1 MHNIILKSASEWGAF
16 FVEKRNRCYE
26 NHQNKSGGKP
36 FIYKWLILIKSLDFA
51 IIFVGYETKK
61 EMTETEKEQKKS
73 IFRHLGKNFEGY
85 KKYTVLTMVFG
96 CAEVMLEV
104 LIPMLMSVIVDGGLY
119 REEEFML
126 SWLFPVE
133 LVAERNRFVM
143 TVGLIMVCVA
153 IVSMMCGLFA
163 AKFSALA
170 SQGFAKNLR
179 SSLLEKIQSFSFANT
194 DRFSTSSLITRATTD
209 VNTMRMTMQ
218 QVLRTLMRSPIM
230 IVMATV
236 MAFTIAPHLAIVF
249 VFCIPILAG
258 ILAVLIK
265 TGQPRFKR
273 MLRKMDAMNK
283 AVQENL
289 VNSRVV
295 KAYVRGDY
303 ESGRFRETAEDLRN
317 AQLASSRLFTM
328 TGPIQMLIMW
338 GCTIIILFLGG
349 KEIIFE
355 NTGLLTGELVSMVSY
370 TTQAVS
376 SLTMLSWLV
385 MSLSRAQASLVRI
398 NEVLDEEVDITDGP
412 SDAEVADGSVDFEDV
427 CFSYTGEA
435 DKLELFHINLHINS
449 GETMGIIGGTGEG
462 KSTLVNL
469 IPRFYDSLSGTVKV
483 GGTDV
488 REYKLENLRNGV
500 SMVLQNGSLFSGT
513 IADNLRWGDPD
524 ATPEQMKEACWI
536 ACADEFI
543 DRFKDGYETMLE
555 QDGANLSGGQR
566 QRLRIAR
573 AVIKHP
579 KILIL
584 DDSTSACDMT
594 TDEHIRR
601 ALHNSLPGTTK
612 IIIAQRIAS
621 IMTCDRIA
629 VLDEGKLSDVG
640 THSELM
646 ERSAI
651 YRDVYES
658 QMREEEEQ
666 NAEN

>member
-1 MHNIILKSASEWGAF
+1 MR
-16 FVEKRNRCYE
+16 KR
-26 NHQNKSGGKP
+26 P
-36 FIYKWLILIKSLDFA
+36 VIYKWFILIKKAFFA

-61 EMTETEKEQKKS
+61 EMFKTEKKNKKS

-85 KKYTVLTMVFG
+85 KKYTVLTMIFG

-126 SWLFPVE
+126 SWLFPSG
-133 LVAERNRFVM
+133 LVANRNKFVI
-143 TVGLIMVCVA
+143 TVGLIMVSVA
-153 IVSMMCGLFA
+153 IVSMMCGLLA
-163 AKFSALA
+163 AKFSALS

-209 VNTMRMTMQ
+209 VNTMRMTML

-230 IVMATV
+230 IIMATV

-249 VFCIPILAG
+249 VFCIPLLAG

-265 TGQPRFKR
+265 TGQPRFKK

-289 VNSRVV
+289 VSSRVV

-303 ESGRFRETAEDLRN
+303 ETKRFRDTAEDLRN

-385 MSLSRAQASLVRI
+385 MSLSRAQASLIRI
-398 NEVLDEEVDITDGP
+398 NEVLDEEVDIVDGP
-412 SDAEVADGSVDFEDV
+412 SEAVVSEGSVDFEDV
-427 CFSYTGEA
+427 CFSYTGEE
-435 DKLELFHINLHINS
+435 DKLELSHINLHINS

-469 IPRFYDSLSGTVKV
+469 IPRFYDALSGTVKV
-483 GGTDV
+483 GGIDV
-488 REYKLENLRNGV
+488 KEYKLENLRNGV

-513 IADNLRWGDPD
+513 IAENLRWGDKN
-524 ATPEQMKEACWI
+524 ASLEQMKEACYI

-573 AVIKHP
+573 AVIKRP

-629 VLDEGKLSDVG
+629 ILDEGKLSDVG

-658 QMREEEEQ
+658 QMREEDEQ
-666 NAEN
+666 FAQS

>member
-1 MHNIILKSASEWGAF
+1 MFK
-16 FVEKRNRCYE
+16 
-26 NHQNKSGGKP
+26 
-36 FIYKWLILIKSLDFA
+36 
-51 IIFVGYETKK
+51 
-61 EMTETEKEQKKS
+61 TEKKNKKS

-85 KKYTVLTMVFG
+85 KKYTVLTMIFG

-126 SWLFPVE
+126 SWLFPSE
-133 LVAERNRFVM
+133 LVANRNKFVI
-143 TVGLIMVCVA
+143 TVGLIMVSVA
-153 IVSMMCGLFA
+153 IVSMMCGLLA
-163 AKFSALA
+163 AKFSALS

-209 VNTMRMTMQ
+209 VNTMRMTML

-230 IVMATV
+230 IIMATV

-249 VFCIPILAG
+249 VFCIPLLAG

-265 TGQPRFKR
+265 TGQPRFKK

-289 VNSRVV
+289 VSSRVV

-303 ESGRFRETAEDLRN
+303 ESKRFRDTAEDLRN

-328 TGPIQMLIMW
+328 IGPIQMLIMW

-385 MSLSRAQASLVRI
+385 MSLSRAQASLIRI
-398 NEVLDEEVDITDGP
+398 NEVLDEEVDIVDGP
-412 SDAEVADGSVDFEDV
+412 SEAVVSEGSIDFEDV
-427 CFSYTGEA
+427 CFSYTGEE
-435 DKLELFHINLHINS
+435 DKLELSHINLHINS

-469 IPRFYDSLSGTVKV
+469 IPRFYDALSGTVKV
-483 GGTDV
+483 GGIDV

-513 IADNLRWGDPD
+513 IAENLRWGDKN
-524 ATPEQMKEACWI
+524 ATLEQMKEACYI

-573 AVIKHP
+573 AVIKRP

-629 VLDEGKLSDVG
+629 ILDEGKLSDVG

-658 QMREEEEQ
+658 QMREEDEQ
-666 NAEN
+666 FAQS